1 MPVTALLI
9 LVVFVSLVRKGCD
22 EREEMVNQKCQGQ
35 SKFIKR
41 CLKLTCV
48 TF

>member
-1 MPVTALLI
+1 MPVIAVLI

-22 EREEMVNQKCQGQ
+22 EREEIINQRSQGQ

-41 CLKLTCV
+41 YLKLTCV